1 MDWSEVWR
9 RILPGRRLS
18 ADVRDEIAFHIE
30 GRVRE
35 LVAKG
40 WDEAEARAHA
50 LARFGDVAGV
60 EEACRGYDVQRTE
73 REGWRMRM
81 EAWVRDVRLAVR
93 GMGRS
98 PAFTAGVVIILALG
112 IGAATSV
119 FSVVEGVILRP
130 LPFAAPDRL
139 VMVWE
144 NDRATGTTRENAS
157 PSDYYDFV
165 ERSRSLEGLA
175 MYARTSVVLSR
186 TGGDPVQLEAAQ
198 VTQGIFEVLGIQ
210 PAMGRGFT
218 SEEDAPGGPPVAIV
232 THALWQEAFGGDPDI
247 LGRAVRLDGVPV
259 PVVGVLPPGI
269 AFPNREVAVWLP
281 IRLSPAAATRA
292 NHWVSVVARLG
303 AGATVA
309 EGQAELSRIM
319 SELEQ
324 EYPGENTNR
333 GAYVEPLT
341 DVGRADVRQ
350 TLWVLFAAV
359 IAVLAIG
366 CVNAVNLLLA
376 RGATRGREVA
386 VHTAVG
392 AGAGDLWRRYFVEG
406 ALLAGLAGAAGVGVA
421 FVGVE
426 LLTWAAPD
434 RLLLLGEP
442 RVNASVLAFT
452 VVASALLGVGFGL
465 LPALQARRTDV
476 HGELKDGR
484 SSASRGPRLA
494 VRRLL
499 VAGQLALAVVLLVGA
514 TLLMGTLTRLHAVDP
529 GFETANVLRM
539 DFSLPTT
546 RYPRDFSRWPEWTE
560 VHTFNRAVVENAE
573 ALPGVQAASVV
584 TNHPLDPGFTN
595 SFRIEGRPYDA
606 EQGEITTRL
615 VTAGYFET
623 VGLDLLD
630 GRLPHP
636 SDGPSDPHV
645 IVLNRKAVER
655 YFPEGGAL
663 GSRVG
668 LWGQMRE
675 VVGIVEDERMHG
687 LAEEVPPAVYVN
699 LLQSPPV
706 AANLT
711 LLVRTEGPPLDA
723 APAVRRVV
731 AALDPELAIARV
743 STMDDTLAEATAR
756 ERFAARVFA
765 VFAFVALVLSVLGVH
780 GMLAYLVAQ
789 RGHEVGVRMALGATR
804 RRVVRDVVEEG
815 LAMAA
820 PGVVLGVLGALA
832 LSRLLRGLLF
842 GVSPTAPWA
851 YGLAAVVLL
860 AVAGLASA
868 APALR
873 AASIPPSSAL
883 RGG

>member
-1 MDWSEVWR
+1 MDWSDVWR

-18 ADVRDEIAFHIE
+18 GDVRDEIAFHIE

-35 LVAKG
+35 LVGQG
-40 WDEAEARAHA
+40 WDEAEARAHV

-60 EEACRGYDVQRTE
+60 EEACRGYDAQRAE
-73 REGWRMRM
+73 REGWRMRT
-81 EAWVRDVRLAVR
+81 EAWVRDIRLAVR
-93 GMGRS
+93 GMRRS
-98 PAFTAGVVIILALG
+98 PAFTAAVVLTLALG

-130 LPFAAPDRL
+130 LPFPAPDRL

-165 ERSRSLEGLA
+165 ERTRSLAGLA
-175 MYARTSVVLSR
+175 MYARTSVVLAR
-186 TGGDPVQLEAAQ
+186 EGGDPVQLDAAR
-198 VTQGIFEVLGIQ
+198 VSRGIFDVLGVQ
-210 PAMGRGFT
+210 PVVGRGFT
-218 SEEDAPGGPPVAIV
+218 PEEDAPDGPPAAIV
-232 THALWQEAFGGDPDI
+232 THGFWQGAFGGDPDL

-269 AFPNREVAVWLP
+269 AFPNREVDVWLP
-281 IRLSPAAATRA
+281 ICLSPAVATRA

-303 AGATVA
+303 ADATVA
-309 EGQAELSRIM
+309 EGQADLSRIM

-324 EYPGENTNR
+324 EYPDDNTNR
-333 GAYVEPLT
+333 GAYVESLS
-341 DVGRADVRQ
+341 DVGRGDIRQ

-359 IAVLAIG
+359 ITVLAIG

-392 AGAGDLWRRYFVEG
+392 AGARDLWRRYFVEG

-421 FVGVE
+421 FVGVG
-426 LLTWAAPD
+426 LLTRVAPD

-442 RVNASVLAFT
+442 RVNATVLGFT
-452 VVASALLGVGFGL
+452 VLVSALIGVGFGL

-484 SSASRGPRLA
+484 SSVGRGPRLA

-499 VAGQLALAVVLLVGA
+499 VAGQLSLAVILLVGA
-514 TLLMGTLTRLHAVDP
+514 TLLMGTLTSLQAVDP
-529 GFETANVLRM
+529 GFETANVLKM
-539 DFSLPTT
+539 DFSLPPT

-560 VHTFNRAVVENAE
+560 LHAFNRAVVENAE
-573 ALPGVQAASVV
+573 ALPGVRAASVV

-595 SFRIEGRPYDA
+595 SFRIEGRPYDP

-623 VGLDLLD
+623 VGLELLE
-630 GRLPHP
+630 GRLPHR
-636 SDGPSDPHV
+636 SDGASDPHV

-668 LWGQMRE
+668 FWGQLRE
-675 VVGIVEDERMHG
+675 VVGIVENERMHG
-687 LAEEVPPAVYVN
+687 LAEEVPPALYVN

-706 AANLT
+706 ATNVT

-723 APAVRRVV
+723 ASAVRRVI

-756 ERFAARVFA
+756 ERFASRVFA
-765 VFAFVALVLSVLGVH
+765 LFAFVALVLSVLGVH
-780 GMLAYLVAQ
+780 GVLAYMVAQ

-804 RRVVRDVVEEG
+804 QRVVRDVVEEG
-815 LAMAA
+815 LSMAA

-832 LSRLLRGLLF
+832 LSRLLQGLLF

-851 YGLAAVVLL
+851 YAVAAVVLF
-860 AVAGLASA
+860 AVAAMASA
-868 APALR
+868 APAMR
-873 AASIPPSSAL
+873 AASIQPSSAL